1 MNVTSLSVEYINEVH
16 DLMELGEPFIR
27 ARGLS
32 DYWLY
37 AELFSST
44 CPIMID
50 ENNTLTGVV
59 LAFRSQ
65 DNPAEVYIQDVMIH
79 PDHRQQGIARALL
92 SSVHTQAEKWGC
104 KRIYLTSEPE
114 NQAAHATWTT
124 LGYVNVPGDHEIDG
138 VSVITDYKGPGRS
151 RAVYEFSLG
160 R

>member
-1 MNVTSLSVEYINEVH
+1 MNVTPLSVEHINEVH

-44 CPIMID
+44 CPVMID
-50 ENNTLTGVV
+50 EDNTLTGAVI
-59 LAFRSQ
+59 AFRSQ
-65 DNPAEVYIQDVMIH
+65 DNPTEVYIQDVMIH

-92 SSVHTQAEKWGC
+92 HSVHSQAEKWDC
-104 KRIYLTSEPE
+104 TRIYLTSEPE
-114 NQAAHATWTT
+114 NQAAHSTWTT
-124 LGYVNVPGDHEIDG
+124 LGYVNIPGDHQIDG

-160 R
+160 

>member
-50 ENNTLTGVV
+50 ENNTLTGAVI
-59 LAFRSQ
+59 AFRSQ

-79 PDHRQQGIARALL
+79 PKHRQQGIARVLL
-92 SSVHTQAEKWGC
+92 NSVHTQAGKWGC

-124 LGYVNVPGDHEIDG
+124 LGYVNVRGDHEIDG
-138 VSVITDYKGPGRS
+138 VSVITGYKGPGRN

-160 R
+160 

>member
-1 MNVTSLSVEYINEVH
+1 MNVTPLSVEYINEVH
-16 DLMELGEPFIR
+16 DLMELGEPCIR

-50 ENNTLTGVV
+50 KNNTPTGAVI
-59 LAFRSQ
+59 AFRSQ

-79 PDHRQQGIARALL
+79 PDHRQQGIARTLL
-92 SSVHTQAEKWGC
+92 NSVHTQAEKWGC
-104 KRIYLTSEPE
+104 ERIYLTSEPE
-114 NQAAHATWTT
+114 NKAAHATWTN

-138 VSVITDYKGPGRS
+138 VSVTTDYKGPGRS
-151 RAVYEFSLG
+151 RAVYEFSVG
-160 R
+160 